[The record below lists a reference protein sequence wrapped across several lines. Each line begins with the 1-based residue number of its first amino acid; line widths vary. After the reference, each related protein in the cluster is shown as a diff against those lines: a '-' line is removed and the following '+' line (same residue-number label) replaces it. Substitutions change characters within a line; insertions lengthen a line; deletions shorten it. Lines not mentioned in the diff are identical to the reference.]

1 MMIRLTSIM
10 TATIIM
16 IMTQKANSCDK
27 HGRETMRLLLVFV
40 NAVFVLVLGK
50 LRWRKKK
57 SIDDDDE
64 DNDDDDIVDDV
75 MTR

>member
-1 MMIRLTSIM
+1 
-10 TATIIM
+10 
-16 IMTQKANSCDK
+16 
-27 HGRETMRLLLVFV
+27 MRLLLMFV